1 MSQKITCPCCQAEIE
16 IVLETAVVRASP
28 VTGAKRTPIDP
39 TKRSQAEID
48 AEAQTLVWD
57 GVSLGQAQQMKVDPR
72 VIDAMVAIHA
82 RLQS

>member
-16 IVLETAVVRASP
+16 IVLETSVVRTTQRS
-28 VTGAKRTPIDP
+28 GAKRTPIDP

-57 GVSLGQAQQMKVDPR
+57 GISLGQAQQMKVDPR
-72 VIDAMVAIHA
+72 VIDAMIAVHA
-82 RLQS
+82 RIQG